1 MRQSARVHTV
11 HEKTLATLAPSGP
24 DDQGAVDTPTTTG
37 HPAAT
42 VASPTATA
50 ATAGPAASPTGR
62 TAQRGRS
69 GGW

>member
-1 MRQSARVHTV
+1 MRQSARVTV
-11 HEKTLATLAPSGP
+11 HEKTLATLAQSGP
-24 DDQGAVDTPTTTG
+24 DGQGAVDTPTATG

-42 VASPTATA
+42 VASPAATA
-50 ATAGPAASPTGR
+50 ATAGPAASPTSR